1 MRTIFI
7 NAKIIML
14 NRIIT
19 GGVIVENDKI
29 SLVFEN
35 DIFDKQSTDII
46 IDAKGWYLSPGFI
59 DIHTHGAGNSD
70 FMDNSIEAVCTASR
84 THMKYGTT
92 SIVPTTLSSHEKELF
107 DSLRNIEEAMKITEN
122 MPNIIGIHVEG
133 PYFSPEQSGAQ
144 DKRHLKHIDSNE
156 YKRIFEYC
164 PSIVRWTVAPE
175 IPGAL
180 EMGRWMHKN
189 GIIASIGHSNAVY
202 EEVVRACENG
212 FSTLTHFFN
221 GMSRI
226 TRKNAL
232 IHLGVSESGLLLDD
246 LTVEIIADGKHLPPS
261 LLKLIYKTKGADRIC
276 LVTDSMRAAG
286 TDVTD
291 SIIGSSDTGQKVE
304 IEDGVAYMPGR
315 KSFGGS
321 VSTTDRL
328 IRTMTKLAD
337 VPLVEAVRMLTI
349 VPARTLKVD
358 KYKGSIMI
366 GKDADIILFDDNINV
381 KLVMVKG
388 KIWKNEI
395 VQ

>member
-1 MRTIFI
+1 
-7 NAKIIML
+7 
-14 NRIIT
+14 
-19 GGVIVENDKI
+19 
-29 SLVFEN
+29 
-35 DIFDKQSTDII
+35 
-46 IDAKGWYLSPGFI
+46 
-59 DIHTHGAGNSD
+59 
-70 FMDNSIEAVCTASR
+70 
-84 THMKYGTT
+84 
-92 SIVPTTLSSHEKELF
+92 
-107 DSLRNIEEAMKITEN
+107 
-122 MPNIIGIHVEG
+122 
-133 PYFSPEQSGAQ
+133 
-144 DKRHLKHIDSNE
+144 
-156 YKRIFEYC
+156 
-164 PSIVRWTVAPE
+164 
-175 IPGAL
+175 
-180 EMGRWMHKN
+180 
-189 GIIASIGHSNAVY
+189 
-202 EEVVRACENG
+202 
-212 FSTLTHFFN
+212 
-221 GMSRI
+221 MSRI